1 MKSLAEHVS
10 VVYVKTKENNMSRV
24 GEAIR
29 QEQEAQLEQQEQEF
43 NLFERQAILDAI
55 HYATVRQNLADRFKD
70 GDK

>member
-1 MKSLAEHVS
+1 
-10 VVYVKTKENNMSRV
+10 MSRV

-29 QEQEAQLEQQEQEF
+29 QEQEAQIEQDEQEF

-55 HYATVRQNLADRFKD
+55 HYAQIRENLATRFKD

>member
-1 MKSLAEHVS
+1 
-10 VVYVKTKENNMSRV
+10 MSRV

-29 QEQEAQLEQQEQEF
+29 QEQEQQLEQQEQEF

-55 HYATVRQNLADRFKD
+55 HYATIRQEFAERFKD